1 MTNYDRLI
9 DTITTELF
17 YYWQNGCNNKIWD
30 EETAKKVSHK
40 ILTLVEKFQENPKKI
55 KWRATD

>member
-1 MTNYDRLI
+1 M
-9 DTITTELF
+9 DTISTELF
-17 YYWQNGCNNKIWD
+17 YYWQNGYDNKIWD